1 MRAATGAPARPERPL
16 NGLTDEEQQF
26 GAVAYQIAAGYAHHS
41 FGDRAALDA
50 YWDECRQV
58 GMCGL
63 GVPEEYG
70 GAGEDLFPL
79 ILATERTSA
88 AGFPATRLVL
98 GQGMCGR
105 ILLHAGSDEQRK
117 RWLPAIA
124 SGTARFS
131 FGLTEAGSG
140 SNALKMRTTARR
152 TSDGW
157 VLRGEKTFITAF
169 DECNVMMI
177 AANAPDDGGITLFL
191 VEDPQSKIEAQPVT
205 LGMTIYERHWTLY
218 IDDLE
223 LGADAVVGEVGKGF
237 RAMFA
242 ALNCERL
249 LVGAQ
254 SLGLGRYGLGR
265 AVAYASQ
272 REVFDTPIGAH
283 QAVQH
288 PLAEAYVQLEAAWAL
303 LISAARGYS
312 EGGPGGM
319 LANAAK
325 LACCDAGFFALDRA
339 VQTFGGSGYTADV
352 GLLEPYLVARLL
364 KTVPVSREL
373 ALNQIATE
381 GLGLPRSY

>member
-1 MRAATGAPARPERPL
+1 MYLRAQSLTGL
-16 NGLTDEEQQF
+16 SDEEQQF
-26 GAVAYQIAAGYAHHS
+26 ADVAYKIASVYADRS
-41 FGDRAALDA
+41 FGDRDAIDA
-50 YWDECRQV
+50 YWDDCRKA

-79 ILATERTSA
+79 VLVTERTSA
-88 AGFPATRLVL
+88 AGFPATRLVT

-105 ILLHAGSDEQRK
+105 ILLRAGSPEQQR
-117 RWLPAIA
+117 RWLPALA
-124 SGTARFS
+124 TGAARFS

-140 SNALKMRTTARR
+140 SNAQKMRTTARR
-152 TSDGW
+152 KGDGW
-157 VLRGEKTFITAF
+157 VLNGEKTYITAF
-169 DECNVMMI
+169 DECDVMLL

-191 VEDPQSKIEAQPVT
+191 VEDPRSRIVSQPVR
-205 LGMTIYERHWTLY
+205 LGMTIYERHWTLF

-223 LGADAVVGEVGKGF
+223 LGPEAVVGEVGKGF

-254 SLGLGRYGLGR
+254 SLGLGRHGLSR
-265 AVAYASQ
+265 AVGYATE
-272 REVFDTPIGAH
+272 REVFDVPIGAH

-303 LISAARGYS
+303 LVSAARGYS
-312 EGGPGGM
+312 EGGRGGM

-325 LACCDAGFFALDRA
+325 MACCDAGFFTLDRA
-339 VQTFGGSGYTADV
+339 LQTFGGSGYTTDV
-352 GLLEPYLVARLL
+352 GLLEPYLLTRLFRS
-364 KTVPVSREL
+364 VPVSREL
-373 ALNQIATE
+373 GLNQIAME
-381 GLGLPRSY
+381 ALGLPRSY

>member
-1 MRAATGAPARPERPL
+1 MPGPVHVLT
-16 NGLTDEEQQF
+16 GLTDEEQQF
-26 GAVAYQIAAGYAHHS
+26 AEVAYEIASGFAGRS

-50 YWDECRQV
+50 YWDECRRAD
-58 GMCGL
+58 MCGL

-79 ILATERTSA
+79 VLATERTSA
-88 AGFPATRLVL
+88 AGFPATRLLL

-105 ILLHAGSDEQRK
+105 ILLRAGNEEQRR
-117 RWLPAIA
+117 RWLPRVA
-124 SGTARFS
+124 SGSVRFS
-131 FGLTEAGSG
+131 FGLTEAEAG

-152 TSDGW
+152 KGDGW
-157 VLRGEKTFITAF
+157 VLNGEKTYITAF
-169 DECNVMMI
+169 DECDVMLLV
-177 AANAPDDGGITLFL
+177 ANAPHDGGITLFI
-191 VEDPQSKIEAQPVT
+191 VDDPQSKIAAQPVQ
-205 LGMTIYERHWTLY
+205 LGMTIYERHYTLF
-218 IDDLE
+218 IDDLQ
-223 LGADAVVGEVGKGF
+223 LGPDAVVGEVGKGF

-254 SLGLGRYGLGR
+254 ALGLGRYGLRR
-265 AVAYASQ
+265 AVGYAKE
-272 REVFDTPIGAH
+272 REVFDAPIGSH

-288 PLAEAYVQLEAAWAL
+288 PLAESYVQLEAAWAL
-303 LISAARGYS
+303 LVCAARGYS
-312 EGGPGGM
+312 EGKAGGK

-325 LACCDAGFFALDRA
+325 LACADAGFYALDRA
-339 VQTFGGSGYTADV
+339 LQTFGGSGYTADV

-364 KTVPVSREL
+364 KSVPVSREL